1 MECQPASEVSVSKTS
16 GAGMGVKSGL
26 RVILCRKGSQ
36 GCPET
41 RASPIKALAVEEL
54 LPFPSLHLAPPASH
68 PLSWAT
74 SVTPSG
80 FLSHDCRGAGT

>member
-1 MECQPASEVSVSKTS
+1 MGCQPASEVSVSKTG

-26 RVILCRKGSQ
+26 RVIPCRKGSQ

-41 RASPIKALAVEEL
+41 CASPTKALAMEEL
-54 LPFPSLHLAPPASH
+54 PPFPSLRLAPPASH
-68 PLSWAT
+68 RLSWA
-74 SVTPSG
+74 SLVTPSG